1 MQSFC
6 KVNTES
12 KPDIR
17 ITAEFSCSIK
27 QAQVCHTMYLSV
39 QKQEQSKE
47 VKSKPSV
54 IKILVQIL
62 FLPLIILVKL
72 LKFCNPH

>member
-6 KVNTES
+6 KVTTES
-12 KPDIR
+12 KPDSR

-27 QAQVCHTMYLSV
+27 RPQVCHTMYLSV

-47 VKSKPSV
+47 IKSKPSV
-54 IKILVQIL
+54 IKIPGSNSVSTIYHPCEIAQIL
-62 FLPLIILVKL
+62 
-72 LKFCNPH
+72 